1 MKIKK
6 QDIFEKVPVVQMTVE
21 GKSLVHI
28 NRVPVFVKG
37 MVSPGDV
44 VDIRITKARRNACEA
59 VATHFHLFSPHHIT
73 PKCAHS
79 GVCGGCKWQ
88 HIQYSIQLEQK
99 QRFVKHAFE
108 KTIPDF
114 DFPLLPVIS
123 APQSYYYR
131 NKMEFTF
138 CTDKWLTSDEI
149 SDKSVVTDK
158 NALGLH
164 VPQRFDKVL
173 DLQEC
178 HLLDERTAQIL
189 HTVKEYAKKSKKA
202 FYDIKNHTG
211 FWRNLVLRKSYTTDD
226 FMCILI
232 VSEDDV
238 PIIQEAITC
247 FQKELPFITSWIYI
261 VNTKLNDYYQDLEYH
276 VVAGKPCI
284 EENFDGIVFR
294 ISPLS
299 FFQTNTLQAKVLYQ
313 TAVQM
318 AEIQP
323 EHTVYDLYTGTG
335 TIANYIAKKAKK
347 VIGIELVDAATKD
360 ALQNAQINRNENIHF
375 FAGDMKK
382 ILTPD
387 FVQQHGKPDIL
398 ITDPPR
404 AGMHDDVIKTIIQVQ
419 PKTIVYVSCNPETQA
434 RDIAQLLP
442 CYDLAAL
449 QPVDMFPQT
458 AHVECIAKLVQK
470 NTA

>member
-6 QDIFEKVPVVQMTVE
+6 QDTFEKVHIVRMTVE
-21 GKSLVHI
+21 GTGLVHI
-28 NRVPVFVKG
+28 GKLPVFVKG
-37 MVSPGDV
+37 NVAPDDI
-44 VDIRITKARRNACEA
+44 VDIRITKVRKNACEA
-59 VATHFHLFSPHHIT
+59 TVTQFHTQSEQHNS
-73 PKCAHS
+73 PKCIHF

-88 HIQYSIQLEQK
+88 HIDYASQLQQK
-99 QRFVKHAFE
+99 QYFVQHAFQ
-108 KTIPDF
+108 KNIPDF
-114 DFPLLPVIS
+114 HFKIS
-123 APQSYYYR
+123 PIIAAPQPYYYR

-138 CTDKWLTSDEI
+138 CTEKWLTAEEI
-149 SDKSVVTDK
+149 SDKNTLFDR

-178 HLLDERTAQIL
+178 HLLDERVAKIL
-189 HTVKEYAKKSKKA
+189 QTVREYAKQSSKA

-232 VSEDDV
+232 VAEPDTEF
-238 PIIQEAITC
+238 IHEAISY
-247 FQKELPFITSWIYI
+247 FQKQFDFITSWIYI
-261 VNTKLNDYYQDLEYH
+261 INTKLNDYYQDLEYH
-276 VVAGKPCI
+276 TFAGKPYI
-284 EENFDGIVFR
+284 EENFEGIVFR

-299 FFQTNTLQAKVLYQ
+299 FFQTNTLQAKTLYQ
-313 TAVQM
+313 TAVQF

-323 EHTVYDLYTGTG
+323 EHVVYDLYTGTG

-360 ALQNAQINRNENIHF
+360 ALQNAHINQNENIHF
-375 FAGDMKK
+375 FAGDMKN
-382 ILTPD
+382 ILTPQ

-404 AGMHDDVIKTIIQVQ
+404 TGMHADVVQTIITVK

-442 CYDLAAL
+442 YYNLVAL

-458 AHVECIAKLVQK
+458 AHVECVAKLVQK
-470 NTA
+470 ENP